1 MRLFEQGGGR
11 PQSVSTTYPDV
22 SRLSVL
28 SAGLASLTGRLPA
41 RGCHGTA
48 SAGNRR
54 SVVEGCGTKCRK
66 ERVSMAVTRSKA
78 RSLRFL

>member
-41 RGCHGTA
+41 RGCYGTA
-48 SAGNRR
+48 SARR
-54 SVVEGCGTKCRK
+54 PKGGGRLLSVVSPRWK
-66 ERVSMAVTRSKA
+66 VSTTATRSKA
-78 RSLRFL
+78 RSLRSL